1 MTLHSID
8 LLEQLFG
15 SHLKQMTLMSSF
27 TTMRVGG
34 PADALIE
41 INNSTELEQSVSAL
55 WKNDF
60 PFILLGGCSNI
71 LVSDAGIRGLVIL
84 NHSSGIK
91 VKESTEFP
99 EIWTESGVMLNQ
111 LSRSASDA
119 GFSGMEWASLIP
131 GSVGGAIYGNAGAHS
146 GETCK
151 NIVLAEILHRK
162 KGKLSL
168 SNDELG
174 FSYRNSNLKKEKGDQ
189 VILSAIFRFNHGD
202 PEAIRSMVAELI
214 EKRRSTQPQ
223 GASFGSTFRNPPGD
237 KAGRLIEA
245 ACLKGKRIGGATIS
259 EKHGNF
265 IINQGSATATDIWS
279 LITLA
284 HDTVLEKFQIGLCPE
299 IELVGEWNQTVY
311 EKFNQMRTA
320 A

>member
-1 MTLHSID
+1 MNLRSMD

-15 SHLKQMTLMSSF
+15 SHLQKMAPMNTF
-27 TTMRVGG
+27 TTMRIGG
-34 PADALIE
+34 PADELVEIE
-41 INNSTELEQSVSAL
+41 DSKELEQGVLTL
-55 WKNDF
+55 WEHNI
-60 PFILLGGCSNI
+60 PFVLLGGCSNI

-84 NHSSGIK
+84 NRCMGIK
-91 VKESTEFP
+91 VKESTEMP
-99 EIWTESGVMLNQ
+99 EIWAESGVMLNQ
-111 LSRSASDA
+111 LSRTAADA
-119 GFSGMEWASLIP
+119 GLTGMEWASLIP
-131 GSVGGAIYGNAGAHS
+131 GTVGGAVYGNAGAHG

-168 SNDELG
+168 SNEKLG
-174 FSYRNSNLKKEKGDQ
+174 FSYRDSILKKEKGEQ
-189 VILSAIFRFNHGD
+189 VILSATFRFTHSD
-202 PEAIRSMVAELI
+202 PAGIRAAVADLI
-214 EKRRSTQPQ
+214 ERRRATQPQ
-223 GASFGSTFRNPPGD
+223 GASFGSTFRNPAGD

-245 ACLKGKRIGGATIS
+245 AGLKGKRIGGAAIS

-265 IINQGSATATDIWS
+265 IINDGSAKAKDIWT

-284 HDTVLEKFQIGLCPE
+284 YDAVFEKFQIGLCPE
-299 IELVGEWNQTVY
+299 IELVGEWDQTVF

>member
-1 MTLHSID
+1 MTLHSAN

-15 SHLKQMTLMSSF
+15 SHLKKMASMSSF
-27 TTMRVGG
+27 TSIRVGG
-34 PADALIE
+34 PADVLVE
-41 INNSTELEQSVSAL
+41 INNSTELEHSILVL
-55 WKNDF
+55 WKNNI
-60 PFILLGGCSNI
+60 PFVLLGGCSNI

-84 NHSSGIK
+84 NRCTGIK
-91 VKESTEFP
+91 LKDSTESP
-99 EIWTESGVMLNQ
+99 EIWAESGVMLNQ
-111 LSRSASDA
+111 LSRTAAEA

-131 GSVGGAIYGNAGAHS
+131 GTVGGAIYGNAGAHG

-151 NIVLAEILHRK
+151 TIVLAEILHRK

-168 SNDELG
+168 SNEDLG
-174 FSYRNSNLKKEKGDQ
+174 FSYRNSSLKKEKGEQ
-189 VILSAIFRFNHGD
+189 VILSATFRFTHSD
-202 PEAIRSMVAELI
+202 PASIRSVVAGLI
-214 EKRRSTQPQ
+214 ERRRSAQPQ
-223 GASFGSTFRNPPGD
+223 GASFGSTFRNPSGD

-245 ACLKGKRIGGATIS
+245 AELKGKRIGGATIS

-265 IINQGSATATDIWS
+265 IINDENATAMDIWS

-284 HDTVLEKFQIGLCPE
+284 HDTVQDKFQIGLCPE
-299 IELVGEWNQTVY
+299 IELVGEWDQTVH